1 MDRHSVKIPRVV
13 KSRKKLRWYVPF
25 YSCWI
30 NLINTIWIQENTNSS
45 DVLPVGEESAIGV
58 VAEEIAAQPVN
69 IIGDEAIG
77 EPVVEQVCICL

>member
-1 MDRHSVKIPRVV
+1 MYCRLV
-13 KSRKKLRWYVPF
+13 KSPR
-25 YSCWI
+25 
-30 NLINTIWIQENTNSS
+30 
-45 DVLPVGEESAIGV
+45 IGV

>member
-13 KSRKKLRWYVPF
+13 ESRKELRWCVPF

-30 NLINTIWIQENTNSS
+30 NLLNPVWIQENTNSS